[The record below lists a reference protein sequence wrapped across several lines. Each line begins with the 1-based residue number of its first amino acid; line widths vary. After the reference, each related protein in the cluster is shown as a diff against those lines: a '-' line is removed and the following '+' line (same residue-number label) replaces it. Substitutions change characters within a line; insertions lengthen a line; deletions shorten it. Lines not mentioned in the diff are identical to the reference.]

1 LNVKISIDQQQ
12 RNPEYSLDHS
22 KKKKT
27 SKNYHPALKKEPNIT
42 EYGLDAS
49 LRCDWAGG
57 HEMLP
62 APS

>member
-12 RNPEYSLDHS
+12 RNPQYSLDHS
-22 KKKKT
+22 KKKKKT
-27 SKNYHPALKKEPNIT
+27 ARIIIQLLRTNIT

-49 LRCDWAGG
+49 LRCDWVGG

>member
-1 LNVKISIDQQQ
+1 MAGVNEKED
-12 RNPEYSLDHS
+12 
-22 KKKKT
+22 KKKT
-27 SKNYHPALKKEPNIT
+27 ARIIIQLLRTNIT

>member
-1 LNVKISIDQQQ
+1 LTSSKEILNIPLIIQ
-12 RNPEYSLDHS
+12 R
-22 KKKKT
+22 KKN